1 MESGSGRKPGLPG
14 PSGPEKRSD
23 LASGIR
29 VTVVGAVVNLALAG
43 LKLWIGTIANSRALV
58 ADGVHS
64 LSDLFTDFVV
74 LLGLKWGRKEPD
86 QDHPYGHARIETVAG
101 FIIGLVLIMAGVAIA
116 YKALVTIH
124 RHEITQPT
132 YGAAVVAAVSILVKE
147 IMFRYS
153 LRVGRRIR
161 SLALV
166 GNAWHHRTDALSS
179 VAVLAGVSAGLIN
192 PEWYLADAYA
202 SVLVALLVFKSGAD
216 LSWTS
221 FKEVVDTA
229 PDESVLKLLE
239 REASAVEGVREA
251 HDILARSSGS
261 YLLVEVHI
269 VVDPD
274 LTVREGHTL
283 AKSVKRHLLEK
294 VSDVAKVIVHVDP
307 DPKGQ
312 SDQTDP

>member
-1 MESGSGRKPGLPG
+1 MMMHNMESNSSHKAG
-14 PSGPEKRSD
+14 PSGLEKRFD
-23 LASGIR
+23 LASGVR

-43 LKLWIGTIANSRALV
+43 MKLWIGTIANSRALV

-86 QDHPYGHARIETVAG
+86 RDHPYGHARIETIAG

-116 YKALVTIH
+116 YEALVTIY
-124 RHEITQPT
+124 RHEITKPSI
-132 YGAAVVAAVSILVKE
+132 GAAVAAAVSIVVKE

-153 LRVGRRIR
+153 LVVGRKIR
-161 SLALV
+161 SLAIV

-179 VAVLAGVSAGLIN
+179 VAVFAGVSAGLVN
-192 PEWYLADAYA
+192 PNWYLADAYA
-202 SVLVALLVFKSGAD
+202 SILVALLVFMSGAG

-239 REASAVEGVREA
+239 LETSAVEGVREA
-251 HDILARSSGS
+251 HDILARTSGS

-274 LTVREGHTL
+274 LTVREGHSL
-283 AKSVKRHLLEK
+283 AKRVERRLLEK

-307 DPKGQ
+307 DPKGEVQ
-312 SDQTDP
+312 